1 MRQTREMRP
10 LAGVRVVEAASYI
23 SGPYA
28 GLMLA
33 DLGAEV
39 IKVEPP
45 RGDPYRRFGPQD
57 DDGGVIFR
65 AGNRNKHSLAIDL
78 TTEAGTAE
86 LGALLDTA
94 DILITNWRPGVAE
107 GFGLDTDSVRARWPR
122 LVWVRVSGYGQTGPM
137 ATLPAFDGLMQARVG
152 FADSNGETPS
162 MVPTYVADK
171 VSASFVTQSAL
182 AALVQRAATQRGCV
196 VDLAM
201 LDAFAYFDAPDLFS
215 GHQQPGTTDDRVL
228 RMLRAPKVLQA
239 ADGWIVV
246 SPTTGQQ
253 IKRALIAAG
262 LEDKLDDL
270 RSQPDPT
277 AVSKRFFEL
286 MAPRV
291 RERTLAEWAAAFAE
305 ADVPASAVMTKAEH
319 LADAQV
325 VHNAIYRIVDDPVLG
340 RARRIRHPALFD
352 GAPVET
358 DDLPCPPLSVGA
370 DESATT

>member
-1 MRQTREMRP
+1 MRP

-107 GFGLDTDSVRARWPR
+107 GFGLDADSVRARWPR

-201 LDAFAYFDAPDLFS
+201 LDAFSYFDAPDLFS
-215 GHQQPGTTDDRVL
+215 GHQQPGNTDDRVL
-228 RMLRAPKVLQA
+228 RMLRAPKVMQA

-262 LEDKLDDL
+262 LEDKLADL

-319 LADAQV
+319 LDDAQV
-325 VHNAIYRIVDDPVLG
+325 EHNAIYRIVDDPVLG
-340 RARRIRHPALFD
+340 SARRIRHPALFD
-352 GAPVET
+352 GEPVET
-358 DDLPCPPLSVGA
+358 DDLPCPTLDSARGRLSRP
-370 DESATT
+370 

>member
-1 MRQTREMRP
+1 MRP
-10 LAGVRVVEAASYI
+10 LAGIRVVEAASYI

-65 AGNRNKHSLAIDL
+65 AGNRNKRSVALDL
-78 TTEAGTAE
+78 TTEGGMAE
-86 LGALLDTA
+86 LRTLLDSA

-107 GFGLDTDSVRARWPR
+107 EFGLDAESVRARWPR

-137 ATLPAFDGLMQARVG
+137 AALPAFDGLMQARVG
-152 FADSNGETPS
+152 FADSNGDTPAL
-162 MVPTYVADK
+162 VPTYVADK
-171 VSASFVTQSAL
+171 VSASFVAQSAL
-182 AALVQRAATQRGCV
+182 AALVQRGATERGCV

-201 LDAFAYFDAPDLFS
+201 LDAFAYFDAPDLFT
-215 GHQQPGTTDDRVL
+215 GHQQPGRTDERVL
-228 RMLRAPKVLQA
+228 RMLRSPKVLQA

-246 SPTTGQQ
+246 SPTTGRQ
-253 IKRALIAAG
+253 IKRALVAAG
-262 LEDKLDDL
+262 LDDKVDDL

-291 RERTLAEWAAAFAE
+291 RERTLAEWTSAVAE

-319 LADAQV
+319 LDDAQV
-325 VHNAIYRIVDDPVLG
+325 VHNAIYRIVDDPVVG
-340 RARRIRHPALFD
+340 RARRVRHPALFD
-352 GAPVET
+352 GAPVDT
-358 DDLPCPPLSVGA
+358 DDLPCPPFSVGVG
-370 DESATT
+370 ESATT